1 VVPWLTPPYP
11 LGFAIPGIGYFL
23 LIGGIT
29 LCFIGMV
36 IYTVATAEA
45 GAIRQ
50 LSAEDL
56 SASDDREKARVAEIT
71 NSRNE
76 IA

>member
-1 VVPWLTPPYP
+1 MVPWLTPPYP
-11 LGFAIPGIGYFL
+11 LGFEIPGIGYFL

-29 LCFIGMV
+29 LCFIGIV

-56 SASDDREKARVAEIT
+56 SASDDPEKAEVAEIT
-71 NSRNE
+71 SSHK
-76 IA
+76 